1 MIKHLTNQ
9 IFKNIIKNHLRWL
22 GILAVRLD
30 LGLIASLSRSNC
42 RASHN
47 CIFYG
52 PHTINSAPQPIS
64 ENLTKSLLSS
74 LSSGSHTMKRYQ
86 PAIIGHGHTYLK
98 ARVLKYL
105 ASRKY
110 ENQRVSHIRWPK
122 KIIIRL
128 IFWWQFRIQLAS
140 GGKGSFTRYLLWGL
154 NISKM
159 KIDN

>member
-1 MIKHLTNQ
+1 MKYNHCQNQ
-9 IFKNIIKNHLRWL
+9 SWLVLRLQENHHRWF

-30 LGLIASLSRSNC
+30 LGLTARLSWSYC
-42 RASHN
+42 QVIHF

-52 PHTINSAPQPIS
+52 PHTITINSTPRPIS

-122 KIIIRL
+122 KIIMKL
-128 IFWWQFRIQLAS
+128 IFWWQFRIHVAS
-140 GGKGSFTRYLLWGL
+140 DGKEVNFH
-154 NISKM
+154 K
-159 KIDN
+159 